1 MSVPHDRVS
10 QPPSTD
16 RSSAH
21 WNVIDWLAMVLM
33 VIGSLNWG
41 LVGTMDL
48 NLVAALL
55 GDMTVAA
62 RAVYALVGL
71 AGLYGLVVLVKMGRS
86 SRHT

>member
-10 QPPSTD
+10 QSSTD
-16 RSSAH
+16 RSSTH

-33 VIGSLNWG
+33 VIGSINWG

-48 NLVAALL
+48 DLVATLL
-55 GDMTVAA
+55 GDMSVAS

-86 SRHT
+86 QHDT